1 MTSRPPIN
9 PPLPSVGAVAFTAK
23 RATPYTLASPSQV
36 KFDDVVT
43 NVGFGFDSY
52 NGYFD
57 SPEAGV
63 YVFSWSG
70 VSPSD
75 SHFRYDATGINNSNR
90 IRARN
95 AASAFLHRNIHRL
108 TTQD

>member
-1 MTSRPPIN
+1 MCHSGTCIQVTSRPPIN

-52 NGYFD
+52 NGHFD

-70 VSPSD
+70 VSPSN
-75 SHFRYDATGINNSNR
+75 SQFRYMTG
-90 IRARN
+90 
-95 AASAFLHRNIHRL
+95 LG
-108 TTQD
+108 